1 MKLPA
6 LDVNMLFLGATVG
19 DIMSELVLKHYD
31 KDSEK
36 DGKSMAELEKP
47 VKGIEWLREFRLKEE
62 KMYDPGQEILVEE
75 ERQERKKSQYF
86 KFRLNWTCSC

>member
-31 KDSEK
+31 KDS
-36 DGKSMAELEKP
+36 DTQRLGK
-47 VKGIEWLREFRLKEE
+47 LRTNS
-62 KMYDPGQEILVEE
+62 LV
-75 ERQERKKSQYF
+75 Y
-86 KFRLNWTCSC
+86 T